1 MSAAAHIPVASSG
14 SFLITPNVGL
24 MIWVLVVFGI
34 VFLALRKWV
43 YPVIGA
49 TLDARAKSIA
59 ESIDSAERLR
69 KQADEVL
76 AEYRQRLAEARLQAD
91 EIVSRARLAGEAHQK

>member
-34 VFLALRKWV
+34 VFFTLRKWV
-43 YPVIGA
+43 FPVIGA
-49 TLDARAKSIA
+49 ALDRARQV
-59 ESIDSAERLR
+59 DRGLDRLR
-69 KQADEVL
+69 
-76 AEYRQRLAEARLQAD
+76 
-91 EIVSRARLAGEAHQK
+91 